1 MLQSWTI
8 LFFGLAYLGG
18 LFAVATWGD
27 RLAKKRKPGSS
38 RPFIYALSL
47 GVYCTSWTYFGSV
60 GIASRSGLD
69 FLPIYIGP
77 ILVFALG
84 WRLLQTIAD
93 IAKRQNIA
101 SIADFLSAR
110 YGKSEAL
117 GALVAV
123 VAAIGVVPYIS
134 IQLKAVSSS
143 LQAMITDPVFP
154 DAIMPV
160 MQRADGL
167 SILVAFTMG
176 AFAILFGT
184 RHIDTTEHQDGM
196 ILAISVESIV
206 KLVAF
211 VAVGLFVTLTM
222 MGGFGRLMAHV
233 ASDQN
238 AYTLLTKGLAG
249 GRWLTLTFLA
259 ALAIILLPRQFHV
272 AIVENSGP
280 NDIRR
285 AAWLFPLYLIAIN
298 IFVIP
303 IAIAGI
309 TLLPKG
315 ADGDMFVLALPV
327 SAHSNFFAMIAF
339 IGGLSAS
346 TAMVVVETIAL
357 SIMICNNLV
366 VPLLLRRRAERPE
379 IVHDMGKT
387 LIAIRRFAIALVLF
401 VAYGYYKMIGAS
413 AALAQVGL
421 ISFAAVAQFAPAFFG
436 ALVWKRATARG
447 AMAGLVAGTAVWAY
461 TLLLPSIA
469 DAGWI
474 DHRLIEQGPFG
485 LGFLRP
491 RMLFNMEF
499 DALSHGVLWSLVANV
514 FAYVGFSLSRLP
526 TPIERIQAASFV
538 TRDLAAGTGTG
549 FRLWRTVVTVEKLEQ
564 TVARYLGEARAK
576 SAFTEFFA
584 QRGQPQ
590 KPSLEADVRM
600 LRFAEHLLA
609 RAVGVA
615 SARLVMALLLERH
628 SAHRRGAMRLLDD
641 ASAAIQ
647 HNRDLL
653 QSAIDNVEQG
663 IAVFDSD
670 MNLSCWNAS
679 FQSYLRLS
687 NEVERVGAPMG
698 EIIAEF
704 LRATESGEAFLEDRV
719 RKMAVTH
726 DQFRERVKGS
736 GQVLEVRSNA
746 IPDGGVVITFMDVTA
761 SVRAAET
768 LQRSNEELERRVIQR
783 TLELTGLNSELAVA
797 KADAEAANIGKT
809 RFIAAAS
816 HDILQ
821 PLNAARLFTSSLV
834 ERLQR
839 SNDGA
844 LARNIDSS
852 LEAVEDIISA
862 LLDISRLDAGVMTPE
877 PTSFRIDELL
887 EMLGTE
893 FAPAAAKK
901 NLGLKTMPCGLT
913 IETDRKL
920 LRRVLQNFI
929 SNAVKYTKSG
939 RILVGCRRR
948 GQALRIEIHDTGL
961 GIPVSKREIVFQ
973 EFQRLGDD
981 GGSASG
987 LGLGLSIV
995 DRVARILGSEI
1006 TLLSEPGKGSMFAIT
1021 VPLARIA
1028 KPPAKPRRMS
1038 QNRPGLGS
1046 TTDVLVIDNEPAIL
1060 DGMQHLLAGWGCSV
1074 HVARGSKDAVMAYDS
1089 AQGRIDM
1096 ILADFHLDK
1105 EDGISL
1111 ISKLRRRARRHIPA
1125 ILITADRSL
1134 AVAYLALAHDVH
1146 VLRKPLKPAALRAA
1160 MSHAVM
1166 FQVAIKAGVG
1176 E

>member
-1 MLQSWTI
+1 MLQSWMI
-8 LFFGLAYLGG
+8 FFFGLAYLGG

-27 RLAKKRKPGSS
+27 RPANQRKPGSP

-60 GIASRSGLD
+60 GIASRSGYD

-84 WRLLQTIAD
+84 WRLLQRIAE

-123 VAAIGVVPYIS
+123 VATIGVVPYIS
-134 IQLKAVSSS
+134 IQLKAVSQS
-143 LQAMITDPVFP
+143 LQTMITDPLFP

-160 MQRADGL
+160 MHGADGL
-167 SILVAFTMG
+167 SILVALTMG
-176 AFAILFGT
+176 IFAILFGT

-211 VAVGLFVTLTM
+211 VAVGLFVTFTM
-222 MGGFGRLMAHV
+222 MGGVERLAAHV
-233 ASDQN
+233 SSDQN
-238 AYTLLTKGLAG
+238 IFAVFAKGLNGTRWVTLTLL
-249 GRWLTLTFLA
+249 A
-259 ALAIILLPRQFHV
+259 AIAIILLPRQFHV
-272 AIVENSGP
+272 AVVENAAPS
-280 NDIRR
+280 DIRR

-303 IAIAGI
+303 IAIAGLV
-309 TLLPKG
+309 LLPAS

-327 SAHSNFFAMIAF
+327 SAQNFFFTMVAF

-379 IVHDMGKT
+379 ILHDMGKT
-387 LIAIRRFAIALVLF
+387 LITIRRLAIALVL
-401 VAYGYYKMIGAS
+401 VLAYGYYRMIGSS

-436 ALVWKRATARG
+436 ALIWRRATSRG
-447 AMAGLVAGTAVWAY
+447 AMAGLMAGTAVWAY

-474 DHRLIEQGPFG
+474 GKDLIEQGPFG
-485 LGFLRP
+485 LGIFRP
-491 RMLFNMEF
+491 RMLFGMDL
-499 DALSHGVLWSLVANV
+499 DALSHGVLWSLAANII
-514 FAYVGFSLSRLP
+514 AYVGFSLSRLP
-526 TPIERIQAASFV
+526 TPIERIQAAGFV
-538 TRDLAAGTGTG
+538 TRELTPGTGTG
-549 FRLWRTVVTVEKLEQ
+549 FRLWRTAVTVEKLEQ

-576 SAFTEFFA
+576 QAFAEFFA
-584 QRGQPQ
+584 QRGITQ
-590 KPSLEADVRM
+590 KPAVEADVRM

-615 SARLVMALLLERH
+615 SSRLVMALLLERH
-628 SAHRRGAMRLLDD
+628 SAHPRGAMRLLDD

-663 IAVFDSD
+663 IAVFDSE

-679 FQSYLRLS
+679 FQDHLKLS
-687 NEVERVGAPMG
+687 NELGRVGAPMR
-698 EIIAEF
+698 EIVLEF
-704 LRATESGEAFLEDRV
+704 LRTTESGEASLEDRL
-719 RKMAVTH
+719 RKMAMSH
-726 DQFRERVKGS
+726 EQFRERVSDS

-746 IPDGGVVITFMDVTA
+746 IPDGGVVITFNDATE
-761 SVRAAET
+761 SVRAAEA
-768 LQRSNEELERRVIQR
+768 LQKSNEELERRVVQR
-783 TLELTGLNSELAVA
+783 TMELTRLNGELAVA
-797 KADAEAANIGKT
+797 KAAAESANLGKT

-834 ERLQR
+834 ERLKR

-844 LARNIDSS
+844 LARNVDSS
-852 LEAVEDIISA
+852 LEAVEEILTA

-877 PTSFRIDELL
+877 LSIFRIDDLMETLS
-887 EMLGTE
+887 TE
-893 FAPAAAKK
+893 YAPAATKK
-901 NLGLKTMPCGLT
+901 NLVLKAMPCGAT
-913 IETDRKL
+913 VETDRKL
-920 LRRVLQNFI
+920 LRRVMQNFI
-929 SNAVKYTKSG
+929 SNAIKYTKSG
-939 RILVGCRRR
+939 RILMGCRRKGR
-948 GQALRIEIHDTGL
+948 TLRIEIHDTGI
-961 GIPVSKREIVFQ
+961 GIPNSKRELVFQ
-973 EFQRLGDD
+973 EFQRLSEDD
-981 GGSASG
+981 SSATG

-995 DRVARILGSEI
+995 ERVARILGSDI
-1006 TLLSEPGKGSMFAIT
+1006 TLHTTHGKGSMFAIT
-1021 VPLARIA
+1021 VPLSQVAI
-1028 KPPAKPRRMS
+1028 PRVRGRNVPR
-1038 QNRPGLGS
+1038 QQRPGLGG
-1046 TTDVLVIDNEPAIL
+1046 TTEVLVIDDEPAIL
-1060 DGMQHLLAGWGCSV
+1060 DGMKHLLNGWGCSA
-1074 HVARGSKDAVMAYDS
+1074 HIALGSAEALRAYDS
-1089 AQGRIDM
+1089 ADGKIDM

-1111 ISKLRRRARRHIPA
+1111 INELRRKARRPIPA

-1134 AVAYLALAHDVH
+1134 AVTDQATIHDIH
-1146 VLRKPLKPAALRAA
+1146 VLRKPVKPAALRAA
-1160 MSHAVM
+1160 MSHLE
-1166 FQVAIKAGVG
+1166 IKAVAG

>member
-1 MLQSWTI
+1 MLQSWMI
-8 LFFGLAYLGG
+8 FFFGLAYLGG

-27 RLAKKRKPGSS
+27 RPVNRRKPGSP

-60 GIASRSGLD
+60 GIASRSGYD

-84 WRLLQTIAD
+84 WRLLQRIAE

-123 VAAIGVVPYIS
+123 IATIGVVPYIS
-134 IQLKAVSSS
+134 IQLKAVSQS
-143 LQAMITDPVFP
+143 LQTMISDPLFP

-160 MQRADGL
+160 MHGADGL
-167 SILVAFTMG
+167 SILVALTMG
-176 AFAILFGT
+176 VFAILFGT

-211 VAVGLFVTLTM
+211 VAVGLFVTLSM
-222 MGGFGRLMAHV
+222 MRGFERLAFHV
-233 ASDQN
+233 SSDQN
-238 AYTLLTKGLAG
+238 IFAVFAKGLNG
-249 GRWLTLTFLA
+249 TRWLTLTLLA
-259 ALAIILLPRQFHV
+259 ASAIILLPRQFHV
-272 AIVENSGP
+272 AVVENAAPS
-280 NDIRR
+280 DIRR

-303 IAIAGI
+303 IAIAGLV
-309 TLLPKG
+309 LLPAS

-327 SAHSNFFAMIAF
+327 SAQNSFFAMVAF

-366 VPLLLRRRAERPE
+366 VPLQLRRRAERPE
-379 IVHDMGKT
+379 ILHDMGST
-387 LIAIRRFAIALVLF
+387 LITIRRLAIALVL
-401 VAYGYYKMIGAS
+401 VLAYGYYRMIGS
-413 AALAQVGL
+413 TAALAQVGL

-436 ALVWKRATARG
+436 ALIWKRATSRG
-447 AMAGLVAGTAVWAY
+447 AMAGLMAGTAVWAY

-474 DHRLIEQGPFG
+474 GKSLIEQGPFG
-485 LGFLRP
+485 LSYLRP
-491 RMLFNMEF
+491 RMLFGMDL
-499 DALSHGVLWSLVANV
+499 DALSHGVLWSLAANII
-514 FAYVGFSLSRLP
+514 AYVGFTLSRLP
-526 TPIERIQAASFV
+526 TPIERIQATGFV
-538 TRDLAAGTGTG
+538 TRELTAGTGTG
-549 FRLWRTVVTVEKLEQ
+549 FRLWRTAVTVEKLEQ

-584 QRGQPQ
+584 QRGVTQ
-590 KPSLEADVRM
+590 KPAVEADVRM

-615 SARLVMALLLERH
+615 SSRLVMALLLERH
-628 SAHRRGAMRLLDD
+628 SAHPRGAMRLLDD

-663 IAVFDSD
+663 IAVFDSE

-679 FQSYLRLS
+679 FQDHLKLS
-687 NEVERVGAPMG
+687 NELGRVGAPMR
-698 EIIAEF
+698 EIVLEF
-704 LRATESGEAFLEDRV
+704 LRTTDGGEVSLEDRL
-719 RKMAVTH
+719 RKMAMSH
-726 DQFRERVKGS
+726 EQFRERVSDS

-746 IPDGGVVITFMDVTA
+746 IPDGGVVITFNDATD
-761 SVRAAET
+761 SVRAAEA
-768 LQRSNEELERRVIQR
+768 LQKSNEELERRVVQR
-783 TLELTGLNSELAVA
+783 TMELTRLNGELAVA
-797 KADAEAANIGKT
+797 KAAAESANLGKT

-834 ERLQR
+834 ERLKR

-844 LARNIDSS
+844 LARNVDSS
-852 LEAVEDIISA
+852 LEAVEEILTA

-877 PTSFRIDELL
+877 LSIFRIDDLMETLS
-887 EMLGTE
+887 TE
-893 FAPAAAKK
+893 YAPAASKK
-901 NLGLKTMPCGLT
+901 NLVLKAMPCGAT
-913 IETDRKL
+913 VETDRKL
-920 LRRVLQNFI
+920 LRRVMQNFI
-929 SNAVKYTKSG
+929 SNAIKYTKSG
-939 RILVGCRRR
+939 RILMGCRRKGR
-948 GQALRIEIHDTGL
+948 TLRIEIHDTGI
-961 GIPVSKREIVFQ
+961 GIPNSKRELVFQ
-973 EFQRLGDD
+973 EFQRLSEDD
-981 GGSASG
+981 SSATG

-995 DRVARILGSEI
+995 ERVARILGSDI
-1006 TLLSEPGKGSMFAIT
+1006 TLRTTHGKGSMFAIT
-1021 VPLARIA
+1021 VPLSQVAIPRVRG
-1028 KPPAKPRRMS
+1028 KSPPRH
-1038 QNRPGLGS
+1038 QRPGLGG
-1046 TTDVLVIDNEPAIL
+1046 TTEVLVIDDEPAIL
-1060 DGMQHLLAGWGCSV
+1060 DGMKHLLNGWGCSA
-1074 HVARGSKDAVMAYDS
+1074 HIALGSVEALRAYDS
-1089 AQGRIDM
+1089 ADGKIDM

-1111 ISKLRRRARRHIPA
+1111 INELRRKARRPIPA

-1134 AVAYLALAHDVH
+1134 AVTDQATVHDIH
-1146 VLRKPLKPAALRAA
+1146 VLRKPVKPAALRAA
-1160 MSHAVM
+1160 MSHLE
-1166 FQVAIKAGVG
+1166 IKAVAG

>member
-1 MLQSWTI
+1 MLQSWMI
-8 LFFGLAYLGG
+8 FFFGLAYLGG

-27 RLAKKRKPGSS
+27 RPANRRKPGSP

-60 GIASRSGLD
+60 GIASRSGFD

-84 WRLLQTIAD
+84 WRLLQRIAE

-117 GALVAV
+117 GALVAA
-123 VAAIGVVPYIS
+123 VATIGVVPYIS

-143 LQAMITDPVFP
+143 LQTMITDPLFP

-167 SILVAFTMG
+167 SILVALTMG
-176 AFAILFGT
+176 VFAILFGT

-211 VAVGLFVTLTM
+211 LAVGLFVTLSM
-222 MGGFGRLMAHV
+222 MGGFERLATHIS
-233 ASDQN
+233 SDQN
-238 AYTLLTKGLAG
+238 IFALFAKGLNGTRWVTLTLL
-249 GRWLTLTFLA
+249 A
-259 ALAIILLPRQFHV
+259 AIAIILLPRQFHV
-272 AIVENSGP
+272 AVVENAAPS
-280 NDIRR
+280 DIRR

-303 IAIAGI
+303 IAIAGLV
-309 TLLPKG
+309 LLPAS
-315 ADGDMFVLALPV
+315 ADGDTFVLALPV
-327 SAHSNFFAMIAF
+327 SAQSSIFAMIAF
-339 IGGLSAS
+339 VGGLSAS

-387 LIAIRRFAIALVLF
+387 LITIRRLAIALVL
-401 VAYGYYKMIGAS
+401 VLAYGYYRMIGSS

-436 ALVWKRATARG
+436 ALIWKRATSRG
-447 AMAGLVAGTAVWAY
+447 AMAGLMAGTLIWAY

-474 DHRLIEQGPFG
+474 GKGLIEQGPFG

-491 RMLFNMEF
+491 RMLFGMDL
-499 DALSHGVLWSLVANV
+499 DALSHGVLWSLAANI
-514 FAYVGFSLSRLP
+514 FAYLGFSLSRLP
-526 TPIERIQAASFV
+526 TPIERIQATGFV
-538 TRDLAAGTGTG
+538 TREMTAGTGTG
-549 FRLWRTVVTVEKLEQ
+549 FRLWRTAVTVEKLEQ

-576 SAFTEFFA
+576 QAFAEFFA
-584 QRGQPQ
+584 QRGMTQ
-590 KPSLEADVRM
+590 KPAVEADVRM

-615 SARLVMALLLERH
+615 SSRLVMALLLERH
-628 SAHRRGAMRLLDD
+628 SAHPRGAMRLLDD

-663 IAVFDSD
+663 IAVFDSE

-679 FQSYLRLS
+679 FQDHLKLS
-687 NEVERVGAPMG
+687 NELGRVGAPMR
-698 EIIAEF
+698 EIVLEF
-704 LRATESGEAFLEDRV
+704 LRTTDGGEASLEDRL
-719 RKMAVTH
+719 RKMAMSH
-726 DQFRERVKGS
+726 EHFRERVSDS

-746 IPDGGVVITFMDVTA
+746 IPDGGVVITFNDATD
-761 SVRAAET
+761 SVRAAEA
-768 LQRSNEELERRVIQR
+768 LQKSNEELERRVVQR
-783 TLELTGLNSELAVA
+783 TKELTRLNGELAVA
-797 KADAEAANIGKT
+797 KAAAESANLGKT

-834 ERLQR
+834 ERLKR

-844 LARNIDSS
+844 LARNVDTS
-852 LEAVEDIISA
+852 LEAVEEILTA
-862 LLDISRLDAGVMTPE
+862 LLDISRLDAGVMLPE
-877 PTSFRIDELL
+877 LSIFRIDDLMETLS
-887 EMLGTE
+887 TE
-893 FAPAAAKK
+893 YAPAASKK
-901 NLGLKTMPCGLT
+901 NLVLKAMPCGAT
-913 IETDRKL
+913 VETDRKL
-920 LRRVLQNFI
+920 LRRVMQNFI
-929 SNAVKYTKSG
+929 SNAIKYTKSG
-939 RILVGCRRR
+939 RILMGCRRKGR
-948 GQALRIEIHDTGL
+948 TLRIEIHDTGI
-961 GIPVSKREIVFQ
+961 GIPDSKRELVFQ
-973 EFQRLGDD
+973 EFQRLGEDD
-981 GGSASG
+981 RSATG

-995 DRVARILGSEI
+995 ERVARILGSDI
-1006 TLLSEPGKGSMFAIT
+1006 TLRTTPGKGSMFAIT
-1021 VPLARIA
+1021 VPLSQVAI
-1028 KPPAKPRRMS
+1028 PRVRGKS
-1038 QNRPGLGS
+1038 LPRQQRPGLGG
-1046 TTDVLVIDNEPAIL
+1046 TTEVLVIDDEPAIL
-1060 DGMQHLLAGWGCSV
+1060 DGMKHLLNGWGCSA
-1074 HVARGSKDAVMAYDS
+1074 HIALGSAEAFRVYDS
-1089 AQGRIDM
+1089 AGGRIDM

-1111 ISKLRRRARRHIPA
+1111 INELRRKARRPIPA

-1134 AVAYLALAHDVH
+1134 AVADQATVHDIH
-1146 VLRKPLKPAALRAA
+1146 VLRKPVKPAALRAA
-1160 MSHAVM
+1160 MSHLE
-1166 FQVAIKAGVG
+1166 IKAVAG

>member
-1 MLQSWTI
+1 MLQSWMI
-8 LFFGLAYLGG
+8 FSFGLAYLGG

-27 RLAKKRKPGSS
+27 RPANRRMPGSP

-84 WRLLQTIAD
+84 WRLLQRIAE

-123 VAAIGVVPYIS
+123 VATIGVVPYIS
-134 IQLKAVSSS
+134 IQLKAVSQS
-143 LQAMITDPVFP
+143 LQTMITDPLFP

-160 MQRADGL
+160 MHGADGL
-167 SILVAFTMG
+167 SILVALTMG
-176 AFAILFGT
+176 IFAILFGT

-222 MGGFGRLMAHV
+222 MGGFERLVSHV
-233 ASDQN
+233 TSDQN
-238 AYTLLTKGLAG
+238 IFAVFAKDLNGTRWVTLTLL
-249 GRWLTLTFLA
+249 A
-259 ALAIILLPRQFHV
+259 AIAIILLPRQFHV
-272 AIVENSGP
+272 AVVENAAPS
-280 NDIRR
+280 DIRR
-285 AAWLFPLYLIAIN
+285 AAWLFPLYLVAMN

-303 IAIAGI
+303 IAIAGLV
-309 TLLPKG
+309 LLPAS
-315 ADGDMFVLALPV
+315 ADGDTFVLALPV
-327 SAHSNFFAMIAF
+327 SGQSGIFTMIAF

-379 IVHDMGKT
+379 ILHDMGKT
-387 LIAIRRFAIALVLF
+387 LITIRRLAIALVL
-401 VAYGYYKMIGAS
+401 VLAYGYYRMIGSS

-436 ALVWKRATARG
+436 ALIWRRATSRG
-447 AMAGLVAGTAVWAY
+447 AMAGLMAGTIVWAY

-474 DHRLIEQGPFG
+474 GKDLFEQGPFG
-485 LGFLRP
+485 LGIFRP
-491 RMLFNMEF
+491 RMLFGMDL
-499 DALSHGVLWSLVANV
+499 DALSHGVLWSLAANII
-514 FAYVGFSLSRLP
+514 AYVGFSLSRVP
-526 TPIERIQAASFV
+526 TPIERIQATGFV
-538 TRDLAAGTGTG
+538 TRDLTVGTGTG

-576 SAFTEFFA
+576 QAFAEFFA
-584 QRGQPQ
+584 QRGMMQ
-590 KPSLEADVRM
+590 KPAVEADVRM

-615 SARLVMALLLERH
+615 SSRLVMALLLERH
-628 SAHRRGAMRLLDD
+628 SAHPRGAMRLLDD

-663 IAVFDSD
+663 IAVFDSE

-679 FQSYLRLS
+679 FQDHLKLS
-687 NEVERVGAPMG
+687 NELGRVGAPMR
-698 EIIAEF
+698 EIVLEF
-704 LRATESGEAFLEDRV
+704 LRTTDGGEASLEDRL
-719 RKMAVTH
+719 RKMAMSH
-726 DQFRERVKGS
+726 EHFRERLSDS

-746 IPDGGVVITFMDVTA
+746 IPDGGVVITFNDATE

-768 LQRSNEELERRVIQR
+768 LQKSNEELERRVVQR
-783 TLELTGLNSELAVA
+783 TMELTRLNDELAVA
-797 KADAEAANIGKT
+797 KAAAESANLGKT

-834 ERLQR
+834 ERLKR

-844 LARNIDSS
+844 LARNVDSS
-852 LEAVEDIISA
+852 LEAVEEILTA
-862 LLDISRLDAGVMTPE
+862 LLDISRLDAGVLTPE
-877 PTSFRIDELL
+877 LSIFRIDDLMETLS
-887 EMLGTE
+887 TE
-893 FAPAAAKK
+893 YAPAAAKK
-901 NLGLKTMPCGLT
+901 NLVLKAMPCGAT
-913 IETDRKL
+913 VETDRKL
-920 LRRVLQNFI
+920 LRRVMQNFI
-929 SNAVKYTKSG
+929 SNAIKYTKSG
-939 RILVGCRRR
+939 RILMGCRRNGR
-948 GQALRIEIHDTGL
+948 TLRIEIHDTGI
-961 GIPVSKREIVFQ
+961 GIPDSKRELVFQ

-981 GGSASG
+981 GGSATG

-995 DRVARILGSEI
+995 ERVARILGSDI
-1006 TLLSEPGKGSMFAIT
+1006 TLRTTHGKGSMFAIS
-1021 VPLARIA
+1021 VPLSQVVIPRVRIRNL
-1028 KPPAKPRRMS
+1028 PR
-1038 QNRPGLGS
+1038 QQRPGLGG
-1046 TTDVLVIDNEPAIL
+1046 TTEVLVIDDEPSIL
-1060 DGMQHLLAGWGCSV
+1060 DGMKHLLNGWGCSA
-1074 HVARGSKDAVMAYDS
+1074 HVALGSAEAFRAYDS
-1089 AQGRIDM
+1089 AGGKIDM

-1111 ISKLRRRARRHIPA
+1111 INKLRRKARRPIPA

-1134 AVAYLALAHDVH
+1134 AVADQATVHDIH
-1146 VLRKPLKPAALRAA
+1146 VLRKPVKPAALRAA
-1160 MSHAVM
+1160 MSHLE
-1166 FQVAIKAGVG
+1166 IKAVAG

>member
-1 MLQSWTI
+1 MLQSWMI
-8 LFFGLAYLGG
+8 FFFGLAYLGG

-27 RLAKKRKPGSS
+27 RPANRRKPGSP

-60 GIASRSGLD
+60 GIASRSGYD

-84 WRLLQTIAD
+84 WRLLQRIAE

-117 GALVAV
+117 GALVAG
-123 VAAIGVVPYIS
+123 VATIGVVPYIS

-143 LQAMITDPVFP
+143 LQTMITDPLFP

-167 SILVAFTMG
+167 SILVALTMG
-176 AFAILFGT
+176 VFAILFGT

-211 VAVGLFVTLTM
+211 IAVGLFVTLTM
-222 MGGFGRLMAHV
+222 MGGFERLAAHV
-233 ASDQN
+233 TSDQN
-238 AYTLLTKGLAG
+238 ILAVFAKGLNG
-249 GRWLTLTFLA
+249 TRWLTLTLLA
-259 ALAIILLPRQFHV
+259 AIAIILLPRQFHV
-272 AIVENSGP
+272 AVVENAAPS
-280 NDIRR
+280 DIRR

-303 IAIAGI
+303 IAIAGLV
-309 TLLPKG
+309 LLPTG
-315 ADGDMFVLALPV
+315 ADGDTFVLALPV
-327 SAHSNFFAMIAF
+327 SAQSSIFAMIAF

-379 IVHDMGKT
+379 ILHDMGKT
-387 LIAIRRFAIALVLF
+387 LITIRRLAIALVL
-401 VAYGYYKMIGAS
+401 VLAYGYYRMIGSS

-436 ALVWKRATARG
+436 ALIWKRATSRG
-447 AMAGLVAGTAVWAY
+447 AMAGLMAGTAVWAY

-474 DHRLIEQGPFG
+474 GKGLIEQGPFG
-485 LGFLRP
+485 LSYLRP
-491 RMLFNMEF
+491 RMLFGM
-499 DALSHGVLWSLVANV
+499 DLDSLSHGVLWSLAANIS
-514 FAYVGFSLSRLP
+514 AYVGFSLSRAP
-526 TPIERIQAASFV
+526 TPIERIQATSFV
-538 TRDLAAGTGTG
+538 TRDFTAGTGTG
-549 FRLWRTVVTVEKLEQ
+549 FRLWRTAVTVEKLEQ
-564 TVARYLGEARAK
+564 TVARYLGEARAR
-576 SAFTEFFA
+576 SAFAEFFT
-584 QRGQPQ
+584 QRGMTQ
-590 KPSLEADVRM
+590 KPAVEADVRM

-615 SARLVMALLLERH
+615 SSRLVMALLLERH
-628 SAHRRGAMRLLDD
+628 SAHPRGAMRLLDD

-663 IAVFDSD
+663 IAVFDSE

-679 FQSYLRLS
+679 FHDHLKLS
-687 NEVERVGAPMG
+687 NELGRVGAPMR
-698 EIIAEF
+698 EIVLEF
-704 LRATESGEAFLEDRV
+704 LRTTDGGEASLEDRL
-719 RKMAVTH
+719 RKMAMSH
-726 DQFRERVKGS
+726 EQFRERVSDS

-746 IPDGGVVITFMDVTA
+746 IPDGGVVITFNDATE
-761 SVRAAET
+761 SVRAAEA
-768 LQRSNEELERRVIQR
+768 LQKSNEELERRVVQR
-783 TLELTGLNSELAVA
+783 TKELTRLNGELAVA
-797 KADAEAANIGKT
+797 KAAAESANLGKT

-834 ERLQR
+834 ERLKR

-844 LARNIDSS
+844 LARNVDSS
-852 LEAVEDIISA
+852 LEAVEEILTA

-877 PTSFRIDELL
+877 LSIFRIDDLMETLS
-887 EMLGTE
+887 TE
-893 FAPAAAKK
+893 YAPAAAKK
-901 NLGLKTMPCGLT
+901 NLVLKAMPCGAT

-920 LRRVLQNFI
+920 LRRVMQNFI
-929 SNAVKYTKSG
+929 SNAIKYTKSG
-939 RILVGCRRR
+939 RVLMGCRRKGR
-948 GQALRIEIHDTGL
+948 TLRIEIHDTGI
-961 GIPVSKREIVFQ
+961 GIPNSKRELVFQ
-973 EFQRLGDD
+973 EFQRLSEDD
-981 GGSASG
+981 SSATG

-995 DRVARILGSEI
+995 ERVARILGSDI
-1006 TLLSEPGKGSMFAIT
+1006 TLHTTHGKGSMFAIT
-1021 VPLARIA
+1021 VPLSQVAI
-1028 KPPAKPRRMS
+1028 PRVRS
-1038 QNRPGLGS
+1038 KNVPRQQRPGLGG
-1046 TTDVLVIDNEPAIL
+1046 TTEVLVIDDEPAIL
-1060 DGMQHLLAGWGCSV
+1060 DGMKHLLNGWGCSA
-1074 HVARGSKDAVMAYDS
+1074 HIALGSAEAFRAYDS
-1089 AQGRIDM
+1089 AGGKIDM

-1111 ISKLRRRARRHIPA
+1111 INELRRKARRPIPA
-1125 ILITADRSL
+1125 ILVTADRSL
-1134 AVAYLALAHDVH
+1134 AVTDQATIHDIH
-1146 VLRKPLKPAALRAA
+1146 VLRKPVKPAALRAA
-1160 MSHAVM
+1160 MSHLE
-1166 FQVAIKAGVG
+1166 IKAIAG

>member
-1 MLQSWTI
+1 MLQSWMI
-8 LFFGLAYLGG
+8 FFFGLAYLGG

-27 RLAKKRKPGSS
+27 RPANRRKPGSP

-60 GIASRSGLD
+60 GIASRSGYD

-84 WRLLQTIAD
+84 WRLLQRIAE

-117 GALVAV
+117 GALVAA
-123 VAAIGVVPYIS
+123 VATIGVVPYIS

-143 LQAMITDPVFP
+143 LQTMITDPLFP

-167 SILVAFTMG
+167 SILVALTMG
-176 AFAILFGT
+176 VFAILFGT

-211 VAVGLFVTLTM
+211 VAVGLFVTLSM
-222 MGGFGRLMAHV
+222 MGGFERLAAHV
-233 ASDQN
+233 SSDQN
-238 AYTLLTKGLAG
+238 IFAVFAKGLNGTRWATLTLL
-249 GRWLTLTFLA
+249 A
-259 ALAIILLPRQFHV
+259 AIAIILLPRQFHV
-272 AIVENSGP
+272 AVVENAAPS
-280 NDIRR
+280 DIRR
-285 AAWLFPLYLIAIN
+285 AAWLFPLYLVAIN

-303 IAIAGI
+303 IAIAGLV
-309 TLLPKG
+309 LLPAS
-315 ADGDMFVLALPV
+315 ADGDTFVLALPV
-327 SAHSNFFAMIAF
+327 SAQSSIFAMIAF

-379 IVHDMGKT
+379 ILHDMGKT
-387 LIAIRRFAIALVLF
+387 LITIRRLAIALVL
-401 VAYGYYKMIGAS
+401 VLAYGYYRMIGSS

-436 ALVWKRATARG
+436 ALIWKRATSRG
-447 AMAGLVAGTAVWAY
+447 AMAGLMAGTAVWAY

-474 DHRLIEQGPFG
+474 GKGLIEQGPFG
-485 LGFLRP
+485 LSIFRP
-491 RMLFNMEF
+491 RMLFNMEL
-499 DALSHGVLWSLVANV
+499 DALSHGVLWSLAANIS
-514 FAYVGFSLSRLP
+514 AYVGFSLSRAP
-526 TPIERIQAASFV
+526 TPIERIQATGFV
-538 TRDLAAGTGTG
+538 TRELTAGTGTG
-549 FRLWRTVVTVEKLEQ
+549 FRLWRTAVTVEKLEQ
-564 TVARYLGEARAK
+564 TVARYLGEARAR
-576 SAFTEFFA
+576 SAFAEFFA
-584 QRGQPQ
+584 QRGMTQ
-590 KPSLEADVRM
+590 KPAVEADVRM

-615 SARLVMALLLERH
+615 SSRLVMALLLERH
-628 SAHRRGAMRLLDD
+628 SAHPRGAMRLLDD

-663 IAVFDSD
+663 IAVFDSE

-679 FQSYLRLS
+679 FQDHLKLS
-687 NEVERVGAPMG
+687 NELGRVGAPMR
-698 EIIAEF
+698 EIVLEF
-704 LRATESGEAFLEDRV
+704 LRTTESGEASLEDRL
-719 RKMAVTH
+719 RKMAMSH
-726 DQFRERVKGS
+726 EQFRERVSES

-746 IPDGGVVITFMDVTA
+746 IPDGGVVITFNDATD
-761 SVRAAET
+761 SVRAAEA
-768 LQRSNEELERRVIQR
+768 LQKSNEELERRVVER
-783 TLELTGLNSELAVA
+783 TMELTRLNGELAVA
-797 KADAEAANIGKT
+797 KAAAESANLGKT

-834 ERLQR
+834 ERLKR

-844 LARNIDSS
+844 LARNVDSS
-852 LEAVEDIISA
+852 LEAVEEILTA

-877 PTSFRIDELL
+877 LSIFRIDDLMETLS
-887 EMLGTE
+887 TE
-893 FAPAAAKK
+893 YAPAATKK
-901 NLGLKTMPCGLT
+901 NLILKSMPCGAT

-920 LRRVLQNFI
+920 LRRVMQNFI
-929 SNAVKYTKSG
+929 SNAIKYTKSG
-939 RILVGCRRR
+939 RILMGCRRKGR
-948 GQALRIEIHDTGL
+948 TLRIEIHDTGI
-961 GIPVSKREIVFQ
+961 GIPNSKRKLVFQ
-973 EFQRLGDD
+973 EFQRLGEDD
-981 GGSASG
+981 SSATG

-995 DRVARILGSEI
+995 ERVARILGCDI
-1006 TLLSEPGKGSMFAIT
+1006 TLRTTHGKGSMFAIT
-1021 VPLARIA
+1021 VPLSQVAI
-1028 KPPAKPRRMS
+1028 PRVRGRS
-1038 QNRPGLGS
+1038 LPRQQRPGLGG
-1046 TTDVLVIDNEPAIL
+1046 TTEVLVIDDEPAIL
-1060 DGMQHLLAGWGCSV
+1060 DGMKHLLNGWGCSA
-1074 HVARGSKDAVMAYDS
+1074 HVALGSTEALRAYDS
-1089 AQGRIDM
+1089 AGGKIDM

-1111 ISKLRRRARRHIPA
+1111 INELRRKARRPIPA

-1134 AVAYLALAHDVH
+1134 AVTDQATIHDIH
-1146 VLRKPLKPAALRAA
+1146 VLRKPVKPAALRAA
-1160 MSHAVM
+1160 MSHLE
-1166 FQVAIKAGVG
+1166 IKAVAG